1 MNQLP
6 YPKPIEFHVSY
17 SPDFN
22 GLWFWLLAP
31 MKGPELSVLGW
42 QGGLD
47 RQLPELFS
55 ALGTARL
62 LRRLGLWI
70 GPRVHPFRGYCLLSL
85 PAHSSSGS
93 GNFSVTIRSPSA
105 SGSHK
110 SCPTSSFSWH
120 ARQAASL
127 PSVFPS
133 LYPSALGLGWW
144 DLAFGLLLA
153 VKFFWPL
160 SLSPLPWHL
169 HLMRLHRAIP
179 VSHLLDFA
187 LCWLQLVSKTIGE
200 DETNHQ
206 RWGASV
212 GNTCLGALEM
222 EL

>member
-70 GPRVHPFRGYCLLSL
+70 GPGVHPFRGYCLLSL

-127 PSVFPS
+127 LSVFPS

-144 DLAFGLLLA
+144 DLAFRLLLA
-153 VKFFWPL
+153 VKFFWLFHCLPSPGIFISCVCIVPFL
-160 SLSPLPWHL
+160 SLTSLISLCVGCSWSAKQLGKMKPT
-169 HLMRLHRAIP
+169 IKDEE
-179 VSHLLDFA
+179 LL
-187 LCWLQLVSKTIGE
+187 
-200 DETNHQ
+200 
-206 RWGASV
+206 
-212 GNTCLGALEM
+212 
-222 EL
+222 

>member
-70 GPRVHPFRGYCLLSL
+70 GPGVHPFRGYCLLSL

-93 GNFSVTIRSPSA
+93 GNFSVTVRSTSA
-105 SGSHK
+105 SGRSK

-120 ARQAASL
+120 TRQAASL

-144 DLAFGLLLA
+144 DLAFCLLLT
-153 VKFFWPL
+153 VKL
-160 SLSPLPWHL
+160 SFGPYHCPPTPGIFISCVCIVTFLSHTSLISLCVGCSWSAKQLGKMKPN
-169 HLMRLHRAIP
+169 IKDED
-179 VSHLLDFA
+179 LL
-187 LCWLQLVSKTIGE
+187 
-200 DETNHQ
+200 
-206 RWGASV
+206 
-212 GNTCLGALEM
+212 
-222 EL
+222 